1 MERSV
6 HIWRYGGCQSAGT
19 LSAGGRIEGAELS
32 ADPVRKRGTV
42 FLLPD
47 LSEVETPVPA
57 SCPGTGMPGADQSC
71 GERKAGNLVQKE
83 DYQEITDSAWQDAV
97 RDALDGET
105 GLCRTEQSGVAKK
118 RKDNVNRIW
127 NMRQW
132 TTSVYSSAYDT
143 EYQNFRNNVFK
154 WNSRFGT
161 G

>member
-71 GERKAGNLVQKE
+71 GERKG
-83 DYQEITDSAWQDAV
+83 
-97 RDALDGET
+97 R
-105 GLCRTEQSGVAKK
+105 QSGAERRLSGDHRQCLAGCRARCTGRRDRSVSDGTERSCQEAK
-118 RKDNVNRIW
+118 RQREPDLEYAPVDNLGIFLGV
-127 NMRQW
+127 
-132 TTSVYSSAYDT
+132 
-143 EYQNFRNNVFK
+143 
-154 WNSRFGT
+154 
-161 G
+161 